1 MIIDSIYERQYHHPQ
16 HLNDKSFL
24 ITGGSGF
31 IGSNLVEYLLVH
43 GAKKVRVLDNLA
55 NGYRENITPFL
66 NHPAFEFIE
75 GDITNFETCKAALQG
90 IDFVSH
96 QAALGSVPRSLANP
110 LATHMA
116 NATGFL
122 NMLWAAKEV
131 GVERFVYAS
140 SSSVYGDSPELPKR
154 EHVTGNPLS
163 PYAVSKMSNELYA
176 YTFSMHYGMKI
187 IGLRYFNV
195 FGPRQNP
202 DNPYAAAIP
211 LFMKALIKNQPAFI
225 YGDGEQ
231 SRDFTFVENAVQA
244 NIRALFTDHKDAFN
258 KVYNIA
264 VGESISLNKLLAHL
278 MHITGKKI
286 TPIYK
291 EERAGDVKNSLADI
305 TKAQT
310 YLGYNPLV
318 KVKEGLALTVP
329 WFKQTFC

>member
-1 MIIDSIYERQYHHPQ
+1 MKTETIYERAYHHSS
-16 HLNDKSFL
+16 LKDKSFL

-31 IGSNLVEYLLVH
+31 IGSNIVEYLLVH

-55 NGYRENITPFL
+55 NGYKENIIPFL
-66 NHPAFEFIE
+66 NHPAFEFME
-75 GDITNFETCKAALQG
+75 GDITNADTCKKAMEG
-90 IDFVSH
+90 IQFVSH

-110 LATHMA
+110 LATHHA

-122 NMLWAAKEV
+122 NMLWAAKES
-131 GVERFVYAS
+131 GIERIVYAS

-195 FGPRQNP
+195 FGPKQNP

-211 LFMKALIKNQPAFI
+211 LFMKALLKNQTAYI

-264 VGESISLNKLLAHL
+264 VGESISLNKLLEHL
-278 MHITGKKI
+278 MHITGKSI
-286 TPIYK
+286 APVYK
-291 EERAGDVKNSLADI
+291 DERPGDVRNSLADI
-305 TKAQT
+305 SRAQM
-310 YLGYNPLV
+310 YLGYNQLV
-318 KVKEGLALTVP
+318 KVKQGLALTVP
-329 WFKQTFC
+329 WFQKTFC

>member
-1 MIIDSIYERQYHHPQ
+1 
-16 HLNDKSFL
+16 
-24 ITGGSGF
+24 
-31 IGSNLVEYLLVH
+31 VH

-55 NGYRENITPFL
+55 NGYKENIIPFL
-66 NHPAFEFIE
+66 QHPAFEFIE
-75 GDITNFETCKAALQG
+75 GDITDLETCKKAMHDIQ
-90 IDFVSH
+90 FVSH

-110 LATHMA
+110 LATHQA

-122 NMLWAAKEV
+122 NMLWAAKET
-131 GVERFVYAS
+131 GIDRIVYAS

-154 EHVTGNPLS
+154 EHITGNPLS

-195 FGPRQNP
+195 FGPKQNP

-211 LFMKALIKNQPAFI
+211 LFMKALLKNQTAYI

-264 VGESISLNKLLAHL
+264 VGESISLNKLLEHL
-278 MHITGKKI
+278 MHITGKTI
-286 TPIYK
+286 QPVYK
-291 EERAGDVKNSLADI
+291 DERPGDVRNSLADI
-305 TKAQT
+305 SRAQM

-329 WFKQTFC
+329 WFQKNFC

>member
-1 MIIDSIYERQYHHPQ
+1 MKTETIYERTYHHSS
-16 HLNDKSFL
+16 LKDKSFL

-31 IGSNLVEYLLVH
+31 IGSNIVEYLLVH

-55 NGYRENITPFL
+55 NGYKENIIPFL
-66 NHPAFEFIE
+66 NHPAFEFME
-75 GDITNFETCKAALQG
+75 GDITDADMCKKAMDG
-90 IDFVSH
+90 IQFVSH

-110 LATHMA
+110 LATHHA

-122 NMLWAAKEV
+122 NMLWAAKES
-131 GVERFVYAS
+131 GIERIVYAS

-195 FGPRQNP
+195 FGPNQNP

-211 LFMKALIKNQPAFI
+211 LFMKALLKNQTAYI

-264 VGESISLNKLLAHL
+264 VGESISLNKLLEHL

-286 TPIYK
+286 QPVYK
-291 EERAGDVKNSLADI
+291 DERPGDVRNSLADI
-305 TKAQT
+305 SRAQM

-318 KVKEGLALTVP
+318 KVKQGLALTVP
-329 WFKQTFC
+329 WFQKTFC

>member
-1 MIIDSIYERQYHHPQ
+1 MKETIYERAYHQ
-16 HLNDKSFL
+16 QSLKDKAFL

-31 IGSNLVEYLLVH
+31 IGSNIVEYLLVH
-43 GAKKVRVLDNLA
+43 GAGKVRVLDNLA
-55 NGYRENITPFL
+55 NGYKKNIEPFL
-66 NHPAFEFIE
+66 KHPSFEFIE
-75 GDITNFETCKAALQG
+75 GDITNADTCLKAMKG
-90 IDFVSH
+90 IQYVSH

-110 LATHMA
+110 LATHHA

-122 NMLWAAKEV
+122 NMLWAAKES
-131 GVERFVYAS
+131 GIERIVYAS

-154 EHVTGNPLS
+154 EHITGNPLS

-176 YTFSMHYGMKI
+176 YTFCMHYDMKI

-195 FGPRQNP
+195 FGPNQNP
-202 DNPYAAAIP
+202 ENPYAAAIP
-211 LFMKALIKNQPAFI
+211 LFMKALLKDQPAYIF
-225 YGDGEQ
+225 GDGEQ

-244 NIRALFTDHKDAFN
+244 NIRALFSEHKDACN

-264 VGESISLNKLLAHL
+264 VGESISLNKLLKHL

-286 TPIYK
+286 EPVFK
-291 EERAGDVKNSLADI
+291 EERPGDVKNSLADI
-305 TKAQT
+305 SLAMQ

-329 WFKQTFC
+329 WFKKNFC

>member
-1 MIIDSIYERQYHHPQ
+1 MKTETIYERAYHHSS
-16 HLNDKSFL
+16 LKDKSFL

-31 IGSNLVEYLLVH
+31 IGSNIVEYLLVH

-55 NGYRENITPFL
+55 NGYKENIIPFL
-66 NHPAFEFIE
+66 NHPAFEFME
-75 GDITNFETCKAALQG
+75 GDITNADTCKKAMDGMQ
-90 IDFVSH
+90 FVSH

-110 LATHMA
+110 LATHHA

-122 NMLWAAKEV
+122 NMLWAAKES
-131 GVERFVYAS
+131 GIERIVYAS

-176 YTFSMHYGMKI
+176 YTFSLHYGMKI

-195 FGPRQNP
+195 FGPKQNP

-211 LFMKALIKNQPAFI
+211 LFMKALLKNQTAYI

-264 VGESISLNKLLAHL
+264 VGESISLNKLLEHL
-278 MHITGKKI
+278 MHITGKSI
-286 TPIYK
+286 VPVYK
-291 EERAGDVKNSLADI
+291 DERPGDVRNSLADI
-305 TKAQT
+305 SRAQM

-318 KVKEGLALTVP
+318 KVKQGLALTVP
-329 WFKQTFC
+329 WFQKTFC

>member
-1 MIIDSIYERQYHHPQ
+1 MISETIYERKYHPHPI
-16 HLNDKSFL
+16 NKNTFL
-24 ITGGSGF
+24 VTGGSGF
-31 IGSNLVEYLLVH
+31 IGSNIVEYLLVH
-43 GAKKVRVLDNLA
+43 GAGKVRVLDNLA
-55 NGYRENITPFL
+55 NGYKENIIPFL

-75 GDITNFETCKAALQG
+75 GDITDLETCKKAMQG
-90 IDFVSH
+90 IQFVSH

-110 LATHMA
+110 LATHHA

-122 NMLWAAKEV
+122 NMLWAAKET
-131 GVERFVYAS
+131 GVQRFVYAS

-176 YTFSMHYGMKI
+176 YTFSMHYAMKI

-195 FGPRQNP
+195 FGPKQNP

-211 LFMKALIKNQPAFI
+211 LFMKALLKDQTAYI

-244 NIRALFTDHKDAFN
+244 NIRALFTTHKDAFN
-258 KVYNIA
+258 KVYNVA
-264 VGESISLNKLLAHL
+264 VGESISLNKLLKHL
-278 MHITGKKI
+278 MHITGKTI
-286 TPIYK
+286 SPVYK
-291 EERAGDVKNSLADI
+291 EERPGDVKNSLADI
-305 TKAQT
+305 SRAQQ

-329 WFKQTFC
+329 WFKKTFC

>member
-1 MIIDSIYERQYHHPQ
+1 MKETIYERAYHQ
-16 HLNDKSFL
+16 QSLKDKAFL
-24 ITGGSGF
+24 ITVGSVF
-31 IGSNLVEYLLVH
+31 IGSNIVEYLLVH
-43 GAKKVRVLDNLA
+43 GAGKVRVLDNLA
-55 NGYRENITPFL
+55 NGYKKNIEPFL
-66 NHPAFEFIE
+66 KHPSFEFIE
-75 GDITNFETCKAALQG
+75 GDITNADTCLKAMKG
-90 IDFVSH
+90 IQYVSH

-110 LATHMA
+110 LATHHA

-122 NMLWAAKEV
+122 NMLWAAKES
-131 GVERFVYAS
+131 GIERIVYAS

-154 EHVTGNPLS
+154 EHITGNPLS

-176 YTFSMHYGMKI
+176 YTFCMHYDMKI

-195 FGPRQNP
+195 FGPNQNP

-211 LFMKALIKNQPAFI
+211 LFMKALLKDQPAYIF
-225 YGDGEQ
+225 GDGEQ

-244 NIRALFTDHKDAFN
+244 NIRALFSEHKDACN

-264 VGESISLNKLLAHL
+264 VGESISLNKLLKHL

-286 TPIYK
+286 EPVFK
-291 EERAGDVKNSLADI
+291 EERPGDVKNSLADI
-305 TKAQT
+305 SLAMQ

-329 WFKQTFC
+329 WFKKNFC

>member
-1 MIIDSIYERQYHHPQ
+1 MIPESIYERQYHQRPI
-16 HLNDKSFL
+16 SETTFL

-31 IGSNLVEYLLVH
+31 IGSNIVEYLLVH

-55 NGYRENITPFL
+55 NGYKANIIPFL
-66 NHPAFEFIE
+66 DHPSFEFVQ
-75 GDITNFETCKAALQG
+75 GDITDIDVCKNAMRNVQ
-90 IDFVSH
+90 FVSH

-110 LATHMA
+110 LATHHA

-122 NMLWAAKEV
+122 NMLWAAKEM
-131 GVERFVYAS
+131 GVERIVYAS

-154 EHVTGNPLS
+154 EHITGNPLS

-195 FGPRQNP
+195 FGPNQNP

-211 LFMKALIKNQPAFI
+211 LFMKALLKDQPAYIF
-225 YGDGEQ
+225 GDGEQ

-264 VGESISLNKLLAHL
+264 VGESISLNKLLQHL
-278 MHITGKKI
+278 MHITGKTI
-286 TPIYK
+286 LPVYK

-305 TKAQT
+305 SRAQT

-329 WFKQTFC
+329 WFKKTFC

>member
-1 MIIDSIYERQYHHPQ
+1 LNLDTIYQRQYHQKPIS
-16 HLNDKSFL
+16 DTAFL
-24 ITGGSGF
+24 VTGGSGF
-31 IGSNLVEYLLVH
+31 IGSNIVEYLLVH

-55 NGYRENITPFL
+55 NGYKENIIPFL
-66 NHPAFEFIE
+66 NHPAFEFME
-75 GDITNFETCKAALQG
+75 GDITNPETCVNAMKG
-90 IDFVSH
+90 IQFVSH

-110 LATHMA
+110 LATHHA

-122 NMLWAAKEV
+122 NMLWAAKET
-131 GVERFVYAS
+131 GIERIVYAS

-154 EHVTGNPLS
+154 EHITGNPLS

-195 FGPRQNP
+195 FGPKQNP

-211 LFMKALIKNQPAFI
+211 LFMKALLKNQTAYI

-244 NIRALFTDHKDAFN
+244 NIRALFTEHKDAFN
-258 KVYNIA
+258 KVYNVA
-264 VGESISLNKLLAHL
+264 VGESISLNQLLKHL
-278 MHITGKKI
+278 MHITGKTI
-286 TPIYK
+286 EPVYK
-291 EERAGDVKNSLADI
+291 DERPGDVKNSLADI
-305 TKAQT
+305 SRAQQ

-329 WFKQTFC
+329 WFKKTFC

>member
-1 MIIDSIYERQYHHPQ
+1 MKETIYERAYHQ
-16 HLNDKSFL
+16 QSLKDKAFL

-31 IGSNLVEYLLVH
+31 IGSNIVEYLLVH
-43 GAKKVRVLDNLA
+43 GAGKVRVLDNLA
-55 NGYRENITPFL
+55 NGYKKNIEPFL
-66 NHPAFEFIE
+66 KHPSFEFIE
-75 GDITNFETCKAALQG
+75 GDITNADTCLKAMKG
-90 IDFVSH
+90 IQYVSH

-110 LATHMA
+110 LATHHA

-122 NMLWAAKEV
+122 NMLWAAKES
-131 GVERFVYAS
+131 GIERIVYAS
-140 SSSVYGDSPELPKR
+140 SSSVYGDSHELPKR
-154 EHVTGNPLS
+154 EHITGNPLS

-176 YTFSMHYGMKI
+176 YTFCMHYDMKI

-195 FGPRQNP
+195 FGPNQNP

-211 LFMKALIKNQPAFI
+211 LFMKALLKDQPAYIF
-225 YGDGEQ
+225 GDGEQ

-244 NIRALFTDHKDAFN
+244 NIRALFSEHKDACN

-264 VGESISLNKLLAHL
+264 VGESISLNKLLKHL

-286 TPIYK
+286 EPVFK
-291 EERAGDVKNSLADI
+291 EERPGDVKNSLADI
-305 TKAQT
+305 SLAMQ

-329 WFKQTFC
+329 WFKKNFC

>member
-1 MIIDSIYERQYHHPQ
+1 MTNETIYQRQYHHKPI
-16 HLNDKSFL
+16 NETSFL

-55 NGYRENITPFL
+55 NGYKENIIPFL
-66 NHPAFEFIE
+66 QHPAFEFIE
-75 GDITNFETCKAALQG
+75 GDITDLETCKKAMHDIQ
-90 IDFVSH
+90 FVSH

-110 LATHMA
+110 LATHQA

-122 NMLWAAKEV
+122 NMLWAAKET
-131 GVERFVYAS
+131 GIDRIVYAS

-154 EHVTGNPLS
+154 EHITGNPLS

-195 FGPRQNP
+195 FGPKQNP

-211 LFMKALIKNQPAFI
+211 LFMKALLKNQTAYI

-264 VGESISLNKLLAHL
+264 VGESISLNKLLEHL
-278 MHITGKKI
+278 MHITGKTI
-286 TPIYK
+286 QPVYK
-291 EERAGDVKNSLADI
+291 DERPGDVRNSLADI
-305 TKAQT
+305 SRAQM

-329 WFKQTFC
+329 WFQKNFC

>member
-1 MIIDSIYERQYHHPQ
+1 MKTETIYERAYHHSS
-16 HLNDKSFL
+16 LKDKSFL

-31 IGSNLVEYLLVH
+31 IGSNIVEYLLVH

-55 NGYRENITPFL
+55 NGYKENIIPFL
-66 NHPAFEFIE
+66 NHPAFEFME
-75 GDITNFETCKAALQG
+75 GDITNADTCKKAMDGMQ
-90 IDFVSH
+90 FVSH

-110 LATHMA
+110 LATHHA

-122 NMLWAAKEV
+122 NMLWAAKES
-131 GVERFVYAS
+131 GIERIVYAS

-195 FGPRQNP
+195 FGPKQNP

-211 LFMKALIKNQPAFI
+211 LFMKALLKNQTAYI

-264 VGESISLNKLLAHL
+264 VGESISLNKLLEHL
-278 MHITGKKI
+278 MHITGKSI
-286 TPIYK
+286 APVYK
-291 EERAGDVKNSLADI
+291 DERPGDVRNSLADI
-305 TKAQT
+305 SRAQM

-318 KVKEGLALTVP
+318 KVKQGLALTVP
-329 WFKQTFC
+329 WFQKTFC

>member
-1 MIIDSIYERQYHHPQ
+1 MKTETIYERAYHHSS
-16 HLNDKSFL
+16 LKDKSFL

-31 IGSNLVEYLLVH
+31 IGSNIVEYLLVH

-55 NGYRENITPFL
+55 NGYKENIIPFL
-66 NHPAFEFIE
+66 NHPAFEFME
-75 GDITNFETCKAALQG
+75 GDITNADTCKKAMEG
-90 IDFVSH
+90 IQFVSH

-110 LATHMA
+110 LATHHA

-122 NMLWAAKEV
+122 NMLWAAKES
-131 GVERFVYAS
+131 GIERIVYAS

-195 FGPRQNP
+195 FGPKQNP

-211 LFMKALIKNQPAFI
+211 LFMKALLKNQTAYI

-264 VGESISLNKLLAHL
+264 VGESISLNKLLEHL
-278 MHITGKKI
+278 MHITGKSI
-286 TPIYK
+286 APVYK
-291 EERAGDVKNSLADI
+291 DERPGDVRNSLADI
-305 TKAQT
+305 SRAQM

-318 KVKEGLALTVP
+318 KVKQGLALTVP
-329 WFKQTFC
+329 WFQKTFC

>member
-1 MIIDSIYERQYHHPQ
+1 MTNETIYQRQYHHKPI
-16 HLNDKSFL
+16 NETSFL

-55 NGYRENITPFL
+55 NGYKENIIPFL
-66 NHPAFEFIE
+66 HHPAFEFIE
-75 GDITNFETCKAALQG
+75 GDITDLETCKKAMNDIQ
-90 IDFVSH
+90 FVSH

-110 LATHMA
+110 LATHQA

-122 NMLWAAKEV
+122 NMLWAAKET
-131 GVERFVYAS
+131 GIDRIVYAS

-154 EHVTGNPLS
+154 EHITGNPLS

-195 FGPRQNP
+195 FGPKQNP

-211 LFMKALIKNQPAFI
+211 LFMKALLKNQTAYI

-264 VGESISLNKLLAHL
+264 VGESISLNKLLEHL
-278 MHITGKKI
+278 MHITGKTI
-286 TPIYK
+286 QPVYK
-291 EERAGDVKNSLADI
+291 DERPGDVRNSLADI
-305 TKAQT
+305 SRAQT

-329 WFKQTFC
+329 WFRKNFC

>member
-1 MIIDSIYERQYHHPQ
+1 MNLDTIYQRQYHQKPIS
-16 HLNDKSFL
+16 DTAFL
-24 ITGGSGF
+24 VTGGSGF
-31 IGSNLVEYLLVH
+31 IGSNIVEYLLVH

-55 NGYRENITPFL
+55 NGYKENIIPFL
-66 NHPAFEFIE
+66 NHPAFEFME
-75 GDITNFETCKAALQG
+75 GDITNPETCVNAMKG
-90 IDFVSH
+90 IQFVSH

-110 LATHMA
+110 LATHHA

-122 NMLWAAKEV
+122 NMLWAAKET
-131 GVERFVYAS
+131 GIERIVYAS

-154 EHVTGNPLS
+154 EHITGNPLS

-195 FGPRQNP
+195 FGPKQNP

-211 LFMKALIKNQPAFI
+211 LFMKALLKNQTAYI

-244 NIRALFTDHKDAFN
+244 NIRALFTEHKDAFN
-258 KVYNIA
+258 KVYNVA
-264 VGESISLNKLLAHL
+264 VGESISLNQLLKHL
-278 MHITGKKI
+278 MHITGKTI
-286 TPIYK
+286 EPVYK
-291 EERAGDVKNSLADI
+291 DERPGDVKNSLADI
-305 TKAQT
+305 SRAQQ

-329 WFKQTFC
+329 WFKKTFC

>member
-1 MIIDSIYERQYHHPQ
+1 MKETIYERAYHQ
-16 HLNDKSFL
+16 QSLKDKGFL

-31 IGSNLVEYLLVH
+31 IGSNIVEYLLVH
-43 GAKKVRVLDNLA
+43 GAGKVRVLDNLA
-55 NGYRENITPFL
+55 NGYKKNIEPFL
-66 NHPAFEFIE
+66 KHPSFEFIE
-75 GDITNFETCKAALQG
+75 GDITNADTCLKAMKG
-90 IDFVSH
+90 IQYVSH

-110 LATHMA
+110 LATHHA

-122 NMLWAAKEV
+122 NMLWAAKES
-131 GVERFVYAS
+131 GIERIVYAS

-154 EHVTGNPLS
+154 EHITGNPLS

-176 YTFSMHYGMKI
+176 YTFCMHYDMKI

-195 FGPRQNP
+195 FGPNQNP

-211 LFMKALIKNQPAFI
+211 LFMKALLKDQPAYIF
-225 YGDGEQ
+225 GDGEQ

-244 NIRALFTDHKDAFN
+244 NIRALFSEHKDACN

-264 VGESISLNKLLAHL
+264 VGESISLNKLLKHL

-286 TPIYK
+286 EPVFK
-291 EERAGDVKNSLADI
+291 EERPGDVKNSLADI
-305 TKAQT
+305 SLAMQ

-329 WFKQTFC
+329 WFKKNFC

>member
-1 MIIDSIYERQYHHPQ
+1 MKTETIYERAYHHSS
-16 HLNDKSFL
+16 LKDKSFL

-31 IGSNLVEYLLVH
+31 IGSNIVEYLLVH

-55 NGYRENITPFL
+55 NGYKENIIPFL
-66 NHPAFEFIE
+66 NHPAFEFME
-75 GDITNFETCKAALQG
+75 GDITNADTCKKAMDGMQ
-90 IDFVSH
+90 FVSH

-110 LATHMA
+110 LATHHA

-122 NMLWAAKEV
+122 NMLWAAKES
-131 GVERFVYAS
+131 GIERIVYAS

-195 FGPRQNP
+195 FGPKQNP

-211 LFMKALIKNQPAFI
+211 LFMKALLKNQTAYI

-264 VGESISLNKLLAHL
+264 VGESISLNKLLEHL
-278 MHITGKKI
+278 MHITGKSI
-286 TPIYK
+286 VPVYK
-291 EERAGDVKNSLADI
+291 DERPGDVRNSLADI
-305 TKAQT
+305 SRAQM

-318 KVKEGLALTVP
+318 KVKQGLALTVP
-329 WFKQTFC
+329 WFQKTFC

>member
-24 ITGGSGF
+24 VTGGSGF

-55 NGYRENITPFL
+55 NGYKENILPFL
-66 NHPAFEFIE
+66 DHPSFEFIE
-75 GDITNFETCKAALQG
+75 GDITNFETCKTALHG

-244 NIRALFTDHKDAFN
+244 NVRALFTEHKDAFN

-264 VGESISLNKLLAHL
+264 VGESISLNKLLVHL
-278 MHITGKKI
+278 MHITGNKI
-286 TPIYK
+286 TPVYK

-305 TKAQT
+305 SKAQA

>member
-1 MIIDSIYERQYHHPQ
+1 MKETIYERAYHQ
-16 HLNDKSFL
+16 QSLKDKAFL

-31 IGSNLVEYLLVH
+31 IGSNIVEYLLVH
-43 GAKKVRVLDNLA
+43 GAGKVRVLDNLA
-55 NGYRENITPFL
+55 NGYKKNIEPFL
-66 NHPAFEFIE
+66 KHPSFEFIE
-75 GDITNFETCKAALQG
+75 GDITNADTCLKAMKG
-90 IDFVSH
+90 IQYVSH

-110 LATHMA
+110 LATHHA

-122 NMLWAAKEV
+122 NMLWAAKES
-131 GVERFVYAS
+131 GIERIVYAS

-154 EHVTGNPLS
+154 EHITGNPLS

-176 YTFSMHYGMKI
+176 YTFCMHYDMKI

-195 FGPRQNP
+195 FGPNQNP

-211 LFMKALIKNQPAFI
+211 LFMKALLKDQPAYIF
-225 YGDGEQ
+225 GDGEQ

-244 NIRALFTDHKDAFN
+244 NIRALFSEHKDACN

-264 VGESISLNKLLAHL
+264 VGESISLNKLLKHL

-286 TPIYK
+286 EPVFK
-291 EERAGDVKNSLADI
+291 EERPGDVKNSLADI
-305 TKAQT
+305 SLAMQ

-318 KVKEGLALTVP
+318 KVKEGLSLTVP
-329 WFKQTFC
+329 WFKKNFC

>member
-1 MIIDSIYERQYHHPQ
+1 MITESIYERQYHHPQ
-16 HLNDKSFL
+16 HLHDKCFL
-24 ITGGSGF
+24 VTGGSGF
-31 IGSNLVEYLLVH
+31 IGSNLVEYLLMH

-55 NGYRENITPFL
+55 NGYKENIIPFFDHS
-66 NHPAFEFIE
+66 NFEFIE
-75 GDITNFETCKAALQG
+75 GDITNIETCKTALQG

-211 LFMKALIKNQPAFI
+211 LFMKALIKNQPAYI

-244 NIRALFTDHKDAFN
+244 NIRALFTNHKDAFN

-264 VGESISLNKLLAHL
+264 VGESISLNKLLVHL
-278 MHITGKKI
+278 MEITGNKI
-286 TPIYK
+286 TPVHK

-305 TKAQT
+305 SKAQT
-310 YLGYNPLV
+310 FLGYNPLV
-318 KVKEGLALTVP
+318 KVKEGLVLTVP
-329 WFKQTFC
+329 WFKKTFC

>member
-1 MIIDSIYERQYHHPQ
+1 MKETIYERAYHQ
-16 HLNDKSFL
+16 QSLKDKAFL

-31 IGSNLVEYLLVH
+31 IGSNIVEYLLVH
-43 GAKKVRVLDNLA
+43 GAGKVRVLDNLA
-55 NGYRENITPFL
+55 NGYKKNIEPFL
-66 NHPAFEFIE
+66 KHPSFEFIE
-75 GDITNFETCKAALQG
+75 GDITNADTCLKAMKG
-90 IDFVSH
+90 IQYVSH

-110 LATHMA
+110 LATHHA

-122 NMLWAAKEV
+122 NMLWAAKES
-131 GVERFVYAS
+131 GIERIVYAS

-154 EHVTGNPLS
+154 EHITGNPLS

-176 YTFSMHYGMKI
+176 YTFCMHYDMKI

-195 FGPRQNP
+195 FGPNQNP

-211 LFMKALIKNQPAFI
+211 LFMKALLKDQPAYIF
-225 YGDGEQ
+225 GGGEQ

-244 NIRALFTDHKDAFN
+244 NIRALFSEHKDACN

-264 VGESISLNKLLAHL
+264 VGESISLNKLLKHL

-286 TPIYK
+286 EPVFK
-291 EERAGDVKNSLADI
+291 EERPGDVKNSLADI
-305 TKAQT
+305 SLAMQ

-329 WFKQTFC
+329 WFKKNFC

>member
-1 MIIDSIYERQYHHPQ
+1 MYQRQYHQKPIS
-16 HLNDKSFL
+16 DTAFL
-24 ITGGSGF
+24 VTGGSGF
-31 IGSNLVEYLLVH
+31 IGSNIVEYLLVH

-55 NGYRENITPFL
+55 NGYKENIIPFL
-66 NHPAFEFIE
+66 NHPAFEFME
-75 GDITNFETCKAALQG
+75 GDITNPETCVNAMKG
-90 IDFVSH
+90 IQFVSH

-110 LATHMA
+110 LATHHA

-122 NMLWAAKEV
+122 NMLWAAKET
-131 GVERFVYAS
+131 GIERIVYAS

-154 EHVTGNPLS
+154 EHITGNPLS

-195 FGPRQNP
+195 FGPKQNP

-211 LFMKALIKNQPAFI
+211 LFMKALLKNQTAYI

-244 NIRALFTDHKDAFN
+244 NIRALFTEHKDAFN
-258 KVYNIA
+258 KVYNVA
-264 VGESISLNKLLAHL
+264 VGESISLNQLLKHL
-278 MHITGKKI
+278 MHITGKTI
-286 TPIYK
+286 EPVYK
-291 EERAGDVKNSLADI
+291 DERPGDVKNSLADI
-305 TKAQT
+305 SRAQQ

-329 WFKQTFC
+329 WFKKTFC

>member
-1 MIIDSIYERQYHHPQ
+1 MKTETIYERTYHHSS
-16 HLNDKSFL
+16 LKDKSFL

-31 IGSNLVEYLLVH
+31 IGSNIVEYLLVH

-55 NGYRENITPFL
+55 NGYKENIIPFL
-66 NHPAFEFIE
+66 NHPAFEFME
-75 GDITNFETCKAALQG
+75 GDITDANTCKKAMDG
-90 IDFVSH
+90 IQFVSH

-110 LATHMA
+110 LATHHA

-122 NMLWAAKEV
+122 NMLWAAKES
-131 GVERFVYAS
+131 GIERIVYAS

-195 FGPRQNP
+195 FGPKQNP

-211 LFMKALIKNQPAFI
+211 LFMKALLKNQTAYI

-264 VGESISLNKLLAHL
+264 VGESISLNKLLEHL

-286 TPIYK
+286 QPVYK
-291 EERAGDVKNSLADI
+291 DERPGDVRNSLADI
-305 TKAQT
+305 SRAQM

-318 KVKEGLALTVP
+318 KVKQGLALTVP
-329 WFKQTFC
+329 WFQKTFC

>member
-1 MIIDSIYERQYHHPQ
+1 MKETIYERAYHQ
-16 HLNDKSFL
+16 QSLKDKAFL

-31 IGSNLVEYLLVH
+31 IGSNIVEYLLVH
-43 GAKKVRVLDNLA
+43 CAGKVRVLDNLA
-55 NGYRENITPFL
+55 NGYKKNIEPFL
-66 NHPAFEFIE
+66 KHPSFEFIE
-75 GDITNFETCKAALQG
+75 GDITNADTCLKAMKG
-90 IDFVSH
+90 IQYVSH

-110 LATHMA
+110 LATHHA

-122 NMLWAAKEV
+122 NMLWAAKES
-131 GVERFVYAS
+131 GIERIVYAS

-154 EHVTGNPLS
+154 EHITGNPLS

-176 YTFSMHYGMKI
+176 YTFCMHYDMKI

-195 FGPRQNP
+195 FGPNQNP

-211 LFMKALIKNQPAFI
+211 LFMKALLKDQPAYIF
-225 YGDGEQ
+225 GDGEQ

-244 NIRALFTDHKDAFN
+244 NIRALFSEHKDACN

-264 VGESISLNKLLAHL
+264 VGESISLNKLLKHL

-286 TPIYK
+286 EPVFK
-291 EERAGDVKNSLADI
+291 EERPGDVKNSLADI
-305 TKAQT
+305 SLAMQ

-329 WFKQTFC
+329 WFKKNFC

>member
-1 MIIDSIYERQYHHPQ
+1 MISETIYERKYHPDT
-16 HLNDKSFL
+16 LSENTFL
-24 ITGGSGF
+24 VTGGSGF
-31 IGSNLVEYLLVH
+31 IGSNIVEYLLVH

-55 NGYRENITPFL
+55 NGYKENIIPFL
-66 NHPAFEFIE
+66 KHPAFEFIE
-75 GDITNFETCKAALQG
+75 GDITDIETCKKAMQG
-90 IDFVSH
+90 IQYVSH

-110 LATHMA
+110 LATHHA

-122 NMLWAAKEV
+122 NMLWAAKET
-131 GVERFVYAS
+131 GVERIVYAS

-195 FGPRQNP
+195 FGPKQNP

-211 LFMKALIKNQPAFI
+211 LFMKALLKDQTAYIF
-225 YGDGEQ
+225 GDGEQ

-244 NIRALFTDHKDAFN
+244 NIRALFTGHKDAFN

-264 VGESISLNKLLAHL
+264 VGESISLNKLLKHL
-278 MHITGKKI
+278 MHITGKTI
-286 TPIYK
+286 EPVYK
-291 EERAGDVKNSLADI
+291 EERPGDVKNSLADI
-305 TKAQT
+305 SRAQQ

-329 WFKQTFC
+329 WFKKTFC

>member
-1 MIIDSIYERQYHHPQ
+1 MKTETIYERAYHHSS
-16 HLNDKSFL
+16 LKDKSFL

-31 IGSNLVEYLLVH
+31 IGSNIVEYLLVP

-55 NGYRENITPFL
+55 NGYKENIIPFL
-66 NHPAFEFIE
+66 NHPAFEFME
-75 GDITNFETCKAALQG
+75 GDITNADTCKKAMEG
-90 IDFVSH
+90 IQFVSH

-110 LATHMA
+110 LATHHA

-122 NMLWAAKEV
+122 NMLWAAKES
-131 GVERFVYAS
+131 GIERIVYAS

-195 FGPRQNP
+195 FGPKQNP

-211 LFMKALIKNQPAFI
+211 LFMKALLKNQTAYI

-264 VGESISLNKLLAHL
+264 VGESISLNKLLEHL
-278 MHITGKKI
+278 MHITGKSI
-286 TPIYK
+286 APVYK
-291 EERAGDVKNSLADI
+291 DERPGDVRNSLADI
-305 TKAQT
+305 SRAQM

-318 KVKEGLALTVP
+318 KVKQGLALTVP
-329 WFKQTFC
+329 WFQKTFC

>member
-1 MIIDSIYERQYHHPQ
+1 MKTETIYERTYHHSS
-16 HLNDKSFL
+16 LKDKSFL

-31 IGSNLVEYLLVH
+31 IGSNIVEYLLVH

-55 NGYRENITPFL
+55 NGYKENIIPFL
-66 NHPAFEFIE
+66 NHPAFEFME
-75 GDITNFETCKAALQG
+75 GDITDANTCKKAMDG
-90 IDFVSH
+90 IQFVSH

-110 LATHMA
+110 LATHHA

-122 NMLWAAKEV
+122 NMLWAAKES
-131 GVERFVYAS
+131 GIERIVYAS

-195 FGPRQNP
+195 FGPKQNP

-211 LFMKALIKNQPAFI
+211 LFMKALLKNQTAYI

-264 VGESISLNKLLAHL
+264 VGESISLNKLLEHL

-286 TPIYK
+286 QPVYK
-291 EERAGDVKNSLADI
+291 EERPGDVRNSLADI
-305 TKAQT
+305 SRAQM

-318 KVKEGLALTVP
+318 KVKQGLSLTVP
-329 WFKQTFC
+329 WFQKTFC

>member
-1 MIIDSIYERQYHHPQ
+1 MKETIYERAYHQ
-16 HLNDKSFL
+16 QSLKDKAFL

-31 IGSNLVEYLLVH
+31 IGSNIVEYLLVH
-43 GAKKVRVLDNLA
+43 GAGKVRVLDNLA
-55 NGYRENITPFL
+55 NGYKKNIEPFL
-66 NHPAFEFIE
+66 KHPSFEFIE
-75 GDITNFETCKAALQG
+75 GDITNADTCLKAMKG
-90 IDFVSH
+90 IQYVSH

-110 LATHMA
+110 LATHHA

-122 NMLWAAKEV
+122 NMLWAAKES
-131 GVERFVYAS
+131 GIERIVYAS

-154 EHVTGNPLS
+154 EHITGNPLS

-176 YTFSMHYGMKI
+176 YTFCMHYDMKI

-195 FGPRQNP
+195 FGPNQNP

-211 LFMKALIKNQPAFI
+211 LFMKALLKDQPAYIF
-225 YGDGEQ
+225 GDGEQ

-244 NIRALFTDHKDAFN
+244 NIRALFSEHKDACN

-264 VGESISLNKLLAHL
+264 VGESISLNKLLHHL

-286 TPIYK
+286 EPVYK
-291 EERAGDVKNSLADI
+291 EERPGDVKNSLADI
-305 TKAQT
+305 SLAKQ

-329 WFKQTFC
+329 WFKKNFC

>member
-1 MIIDSIYERQYHHPQ
+1 MKETIYERAYHQ
-16 HLNDKSFL
+16 QSLKDKAFL

-31 IGSNLVEYLLVH
+31 IGSNIVEYLLVH
-43 GAKKVRVLDNLA
+43 GAGKVRVLDNLA
-55 NGYRENITPFL
+55 NGYKKNIEPFL
-66 NHPAFEFIE
+66 KHPSFEFIE
-75 GDITNFETCKAALQG
+75 GDITNADTCLKAMKG
-90 IDFVSH
+90 IQYVSH

-110 LATHMA
+110 LATHHA

-122 NMLWAAKEV
+122 NMLWAAKES
-131 GVERFVYAS
+131 GIERIVYAS

-154 EHVTGNPLS
+154 EHITGNPLS

-176 YTFSMHYGMKI
+176 YTFCMHYDMKI

-195 FGPRQNP
+195 FGPNQNP

-211 LFMKALIKNQPAFI
+211 LFMKALLKDQPAYIF
-225 YGDGEQ
+225 GDGEQ

-244 NIRALFTDHKDAFN
+244 NIRALFSEHKDACN

-264 VGESISLNKLLAHL
+264 VGESISLNKLLKHL

-286 TPIYK
+286 EPVFK
-291 EERAGDVKNSLADI
+291 EERPGDVKNSLADI
-305 TKAQT
+305 SLAMQ

-329 WFKQTFC
+329 WFKKNFC

>member
-1 MIIDSIYERQYHHPQ
+1 MIEESIYERQYHHPK
-16 HLNDKSFL
+16 HLSDKSIL

-55 NGYRENITPFL
+55 NGYRENITPFF
-66 NHPAFEFIE
+66 NHQAFEFIE
-75 GDITNFETCKAALQG
+75 GDITNFETCKKALEG

-116 NATGFL
+116 NASGFL

-131 GVERFVYAS
+131 GVQRFVYAS

-264 VGESISLNKLLAHL
+264 VGESISLNKLLIHL
-278 MHITGKKI
+278 MEITGNKI
-286 TPIYK
+286 TPVHK

-305 TKAQT
+305 SKAQT

-318 KVKEGLALTVP
+318 KVKEGLVLTVP
-329 WFKQTFC
+329 WFKKTFC

>member
-1 MIIDSIYERQYHHPQ
+1 MKTETIYERAYHHSS
-16 HLNDKSFL
+16 LKDKSFL

-31 IGSNLVEYLLVH
+31 IGSNIVEYLLVH

-55 NGYRENITPFL
+55 NGYKENIIPFL
-66 NHPAFEFIE
+66 NHPAFEFME
-75 GDITNFETCKAALQG
+75 GDITNADTCKKAMEG
-90 IDFVSH
+90 IQFVSH

-110 LATHMA
+110 LATHHA

-122 NMLWAAKEV
+122 NMLWAAKES
-131 GVERFVYAS
+131 GIERIVYAS

-195 FGPRQNP
+195 FGLKQNP

-211 LFMKALIKNQPAFI
+211 LFMKALLKNQTAYI

-264 VGESISLNKLLAHL
+264 VGESISLNKLLEHL
-278 MHITGKKI
+278 MHITGKSI
-286 TPIYK
+286 APVYK
-291 EERAGDVKNSLADI
+291 DERPGDVRNSLADI
-305 TKAQT
+305 SRAQM

-318 KVKEGLALTVP
+318 KVKQGLALTVP
-329 WFKQTFC
+329 WFQKTFC